1 MPWIGAFAALATAAL
16 LASACAT
23 GPAATWVPDGGSLT
37 SAQVDA
43 LAQGTDISAVGDVS
57 LESAPDSRND
67 VLVWLRQKGADGDR
81 AASLL
86 TIGFPERTQAIPV
99 LIEIA
104 DVDGLRSLI
113 VVEAAPGQGGRLTAK
128 RLWLFQLASG
138 KLVRSAT
145 FQ

>member
-1 MPWIGAFAALATAAL
+1 MRSIWVIATLAVVASL
-16 LASACAT
+16 VSACQP
-23 GPAATWVPDGGSLT
+23 GPAVQWVPDGGSLT

-43 LAQGTDISAVGDVS
+43 LAQGADISAVSGVP

-86 TIGFPERTQAIPV
+86 TIGFPERTKAIPV
-99 LIEIA
+99 LVEIA
-104 DVDGLRSLI
+104 DVNGVRSLI
-113 VVEAAPGQGGRLTAK
+113 TVEAAAGQGGRLTAK
-128 RLWLFQLASG
+128 RLWLFELTSG

>member
-1 MPWIGAFAALATAAL
+1 MRSTQAIAMLVVTAVL
-16 LASACAT
+16 VSACQP
-23 GPAATWVPDGGSLT
+23 GPAVEWVADGGSLT

-43 LAQGTDISAVGDVS
+43 LAQAADISAVSDVP
-57 LESAPDSRND
+57 LDSAPDSRND
-67 VLVWLRQKGADGDR
+67 VLVWLRQKGSDGDR

-99 LIEIA
+99 LVEIA
-104 DVDGLRSLI
+104 DVNGVRSLI
-113 VVEAAPGQGGRLTAK
+113 AVEAAAGPGGRLTAK
-128 RLWLFQLASG
+128 RLWLFELASG